1 MQDIHPEIEYCRV
14 IHTDGHCWKLYEVH
28 RSHVKKT
35 KFFEPRD
42 IRRQVDKKLMTTPVS
57 RFFDDYEHMLS
68 VIGLIRFG
76 LGIGENIVE
85 MSEVYDVQELEDDP
99 TRTIKK
105 SYLSQ
110 SSEAEDHTGTKLR
123 VPHHAEVVQRISHDR
138 EKDQ

>member
-1 MQDIHPEIEYCRV
+1 M
-14 IHTDGHCWKLYEVH
+14 HTDGHCWKLYEVH

-42 IRRQVDKKLMTTPVS
+42 IRRQVDKKLMSTPVS

-85 MSEVYDVQELEDDP
+85 MSEVYDVQEL
-99 TRTIKK
+99 
-105 SYLSQ
+105 
-110 SSEAEDHTGTKLR
+110 
-123 VPHHAEVVQRISHDR
+123 
-138 EKDQ
+138 